1 MRARRNFVIGVL
13 SVFVLAV
20 GSGATAIA
28 QEKATAPAPK
38 LEQKV
43 LIDNDRVKVVENS
56 FKPGAQSESIARPYR
71 VVRAIKG
78 GTLRRI
84 YADGRKEDAV
94 WKTGEVKVFDAS
106 PPYIAKNI
114 GDSELV
120 LFVVFF
126 KK

>member
-1 MRARRNFVIGVL
+1 MRARRNFVIAVL

-28 QEKATAPAPK
+28 QEKETAPAPK

-71 VVRAIKG
+71 VVRANEQPRSK
-78 GTLRRI
+78 LRGILKQR
-84 YADGRKEDAV
+84 
-94 WKTGEVKVFDAS
+94 
-106 PPYIAKNI
+106 
-114 GDSELV
+114 ELMI
-120 LFVVFF
+120 
-126 KK
+126 

>member
-1 MRARRNFVIGVL
+1 MRASNFVIGVF

-28 QEKATAPAPK
+28 QEKATAPALK

-43 LIDNDRVKVVENS
+43 LIDNDRVEVVENLL
-56 FKPGAQSESIARPYR
+56 KPGAQSESIARPYR

-78 GTLRRI
+78 GTLQRI
-84 YADGRKEDAV
+84 YPDGRKEDTH
-94 WKTGEVKVFDAS
+94 WKTDEVKVFDAI
-106 PPYIAKNI
+106 PPYIVKNV
-114 GDSELV
+114 GDSDIV
-120 LFVVFF
+120 LYIVFF